1 MHYCISSKG
10 KQMIYSFEQLCNVEN
25 VADRLNISMRTFA
38 NTKDRSSIEIMLHII
53 RQLRHAANINGT
65 IDLDVLLKQYE
76 EQA

>member
-1 MHYCISSKG
+1 
-10 KQMIYSFEQLCNVEN
+10 MIYSFEQLCNVEN
-25 VADRLNISMRTFA
+25 VADRLNMSMRTFA

>member
-1 MHYCISSKG
+1 MHYCIASKG

-25 VADRLNISMRTFA
+25 VADRLNMSMRTFA
-38 NTKDRSSIEIMLHII
+38 NTKDRACIEQMLSII